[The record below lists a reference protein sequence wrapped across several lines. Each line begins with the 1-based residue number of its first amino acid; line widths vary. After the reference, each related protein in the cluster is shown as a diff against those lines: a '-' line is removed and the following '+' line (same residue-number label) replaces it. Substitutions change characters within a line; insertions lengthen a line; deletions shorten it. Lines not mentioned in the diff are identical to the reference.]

1 MLIASSTEQFQTP
14 TAIAL
19 GNFDGIHQG
28 HQIVLQPIIDSG
40 QSQKDGH
47 LCPSVVSFTPHPR
60 EFFTGGQ
67 VQLLT
72 PVAEKADLLASMG
85 IEQLILLPFD
95 RNLASLSPQ
104 QFVEQIIVQQLQAR
118 QISVGSDFRFG
129 YQRKGTGEDLR
140 NIAANFDITVHL
152 NSLHKYQN
160 ADGDAVRVSSS
171 LIRQA
176 LLNGEITTANALL
189 GRPYSLIGEV
199 VSGQQLGRTIGFPT
213 ANIKPPAEKFLPRF
227 GVYAVDVFV
236 NRSDLL
242 RPREYAAC
250 TFDSTCGLSLCFN
263 AENPCNG
270 LVCGQALCRQAAFAP
285 TKVKGVMNIGCRPT
299 VAGKAPTIEV
309 HLLNWS
315 GDLYGQSLKVN
326 LLNFLRPEQKFDS
339 VEELKQQITKDCQAA
354 LNN

>member
-1 MLIASSTEQFQTP
+1 MLIASSTEHFQTP

-28 HQIVLQPIIDSG
+28 HQIVLQPIIDG

-72 PVAEKADLLASMG
+72 PVAEKAELLASMG
-85 IEQLILLPFD
+85 IEQLILLSFD

-104 QFVEQIIVQQLQAR
+104 QFVEQIIVQQLQAK

-129 YQRKGTGEDLR
+129 YQRKGTGKDLR

-176 LLNGEITTANALL
+176 LLNGEITTANDLL
-189 GRPYSLIGEV
+189 GRPYSLMGQV

-213 ANIKPPAEKFLPRF
+213 ANIRPPAEKFLPRF

-236 NRSDLL
+236 
-242 RPREYAAC
+242 EQ
-250 TFDSTCGLSLCFN
+250 TT
-263 AENPCNG
+263 
-270 LVCGQALCRQAAFAP
+270 
-285 TKVKGVMNIGCRPT
+285 VKGVMNIGCRPT
-299 VAGKAPTIEV
+299 VAGKAPTIEA

-315 GDLYGQSLKVN
+315 GNLYGKTLKVN

-339 VEELKQQITKDCQAA
+339 VGELKQQITKDCQAA
-354 LNN
+354 SNN